1 MKAAMRELIGV
12 AIGVGLVLLLL
23 IALAIGTWLEQSGYM
38 PHRPLGRRRRRMY
51 L

>member
-23 IALAIGTWLEQSGYM
+23 IALVIGNWLGQSGYM
-38 PHRPLGRRRRRMY
+38 RHRRSRRRRRRVY
-51 L
+51 F